1 MPKKSARRSKRR
13 VSSQSASRK
22 SPKAIMCRKKLSA
35 KIGIN
40 INEYKEGRY
49 SSPAQAVAVSY
60 SQVKKKY
67 PDCAKYLKKSVRKSR
82 KNKK

>member
-1 MPKKSARRSKRR
+1 MPKKSVRRSKRR
-13 VSSQSASRK
+13 ISSKRDL
-22 SPKAIMCRKKLSA
+22 CRQKLSS

-40 INEYKEGRY
+40 INEYKQGRY
-49 SSPAQAVAVSY
+49 VSPAQAVAVSY

-67 PDCAKYLKKSVRKSR
+67 PDCVKYLKKSVRKSR

>member
-1 MPKKSARRSKRR
+1 MVKKSARRSKRR
-13 VSSQSASRK
+13 
-22 SPKAIMCRKKLSA
+22 SPKEVICRKKLSA

-40 INEYKEGRY
+40 INEYKQGRY
-49 SSPAQAVAVSY
+49 KSPSQAVAVSY

-67 PDCAKYLKKSVRKSR
+67 PDCTKYLKKSVRKSR

>member
-1 MPKKSARRSKRR
+1 MPKKSVRRSKRR
-13 VSSQSASRK
+13 RTSSTKTA
-22 SPKAIMCRKKLSA
+22 CRKKLSS

-40 INEYKEGRY
+40 INEYKQGRY
-49 SSPAQAVAVSY
+49 VSPAQAVAVSY

-67 PDCAKYLKKSVRKSR
+67 PDCVKYLKKSVRKSR